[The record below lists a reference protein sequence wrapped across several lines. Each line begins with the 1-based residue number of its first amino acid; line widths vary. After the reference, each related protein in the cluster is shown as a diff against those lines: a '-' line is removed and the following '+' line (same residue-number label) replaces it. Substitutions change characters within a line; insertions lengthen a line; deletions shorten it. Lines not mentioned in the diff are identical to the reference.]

1 MEILAAES
9 TNLFIGT
16 EAAPRQ
22 VIRLRLRGNEPLDA
36 RGPARVRIEGDR
48 LRTEDAVAVG
58 PLGPGQEARLEVGIV
73 VDGWS
78 DGRGEG
84 IGDGDASDAG
94 SGESLAGQ
102 ELPAE
107 VVIEDGPQ
115 TVRHP
120 IDVVVAEPGW
130 RMFMVSHFHYD
141 PVWWNTQAAYTETW
155 GTAIQY
161 RSPFQEPGLA
171 LVKAHLE
178 MARRDPDYKF
188 VLAELDYLKP
198 YWDVYPEDRAY
209 LRQLLADG
217 RLELMGGTYNEPNTN
232 LTSAESTIRNALYGV
247 GYQRDVLG
255 GAPASA
261 WQLDAFGHDPQFP
274 GIMADAGISSS
285 SWARGPFHEWGPHW
299 VRGPGRLPFAEMAA
313 GEHPRMQFPTEFD
326 WISPSGGS
334 LLTCF
339 MANHYSAGWWMDSA
353 ATLEDAEAEVHRLF
367 TELAT
372 LAATKNVL
380 LPVGTDYTPPNKW
393 LTAIHRDWSRRY
405 VWPRFIAA
413 IPSEFFAAVRQERAK
428 TGRGFSPQTRD
439 MNPIYTG
446 KDVSFIDTKQAQRA
460 AENTLLSAEKFAT
473 IAGLLGARFP
483 SEAIDKAWR
492 QLLFGAHHDGITGSE
507 SDQVYLDL
515 IGGWREAQELGQA
528 TLAGALDHIG
538 SQIDTTGDGI
548 ALTVFNQLSW
558 PRSDVVRAQ
567 VDLAEAG
574 SPGLE
579 IRDDAGNTVPFVL
592 EAADRQDGGTTGRA
606 TVAFPARDV
615 PSVGYR
621 TYRVLPSSAPL
632 AESGWRPIATTAIE
646 NEAFRLTVDPE
657 RGGAITS
664 LVDKRTGKELIRP
677 GRVANELR
685 AYREYPNH
693 PLFGEGPWH
702 LTPDGRSSSSVDYPA
717 EVTAEESAIG
727 RRIRLDGPF
736 EECRRTQEIVLW
748 DGLDRVE
755 LTTRI
760 DDYHGQDRLFR
771 VRVAAA
777 VGGGAPISEVGNAVV
792 GRGFGFPNVDVAKVP
807 FTLDNPAYNWFG
819 LGATARVVLVDGI
832 AAETTAR
839 ASHAIGVAEV
849 VSPGLSS
856 GPPSGPPGQ
865 DDAIRSLVVALVR
878 QGVTA
883 TTSTHDGPRYGVLHI
898 DSNLPDVRIA
908 IGRPTDNR
916 FVAGVLDAADPR
928 YAAEL
933 ERQLASH
940 GWARLWIPAIPVD
953 DQVPDQIPD
962 RRGVRELPVLVVAG
976 VDADATSRAIDAL
989 AADLDDA
996 TVAVEQ
1002 PAELDGPGG
1011 TVEDYTVAVLN
1022 RGLPGFNVEAGGD
1035 LYLSLMRSCSGWPSG
1050 VWIDPPRRATPDGS
1064 NFQFQHWSH
1073 NFEYALAG
1081 TTGDWRGGPG
1091 GTGLVRAGHEYNNRL
1106 IARVFGEHPGMLPA
1120 RGSFVQVEPASV
1132 VLTALKPSGNP
1143 LARLAGADVDS
1154 RQGLVMR
1161 LYESSGWPT
1170 QATIR
1175 ALWPIGS
1182 GEATNITEE
1191 ASRPLPR
1198 AGAEGTI
1205 EVAIDPCEIVT
1216 VRATP
1221 SGLAP
1226 MAGPSV
1232 ELVPRIEP
1240 AQPVFS
1246 GYWLHNKGAAPAGY
1260 QPVTVQIRPWL
1271 LTGGGPFR
1279 LPVVVASER
1288 TDGPVA
1294 GSVSLVVP
1302 PGWTA
1307 EPVERPFRLAPGAH
1321 LELEA
1326 SVVPAPGAAP
1336 GRYFVAARIGDDAGG
1351 VHEDVVTIDYA
1362 PDGRAGGGP
1371 GGLAVGSRALAIA
1384 IGRALRTA
1392 GLEPENGRT
1401 AEESATRPSNGT
1413 TEAETGGELVAELL
1427 TARIGLAAGEAGQLR
1442 LSLRNRAASEIR
1454 GEAQLLS
1461 PHETWPVITPWT
1473 QGFAVGPGSTEI
1485 LTFAV
1490 EPPYDFPGGTYW
1502 ALVKVMYFGRLFY
1515 TDSIP
1520 VELLA
1525 PAATGALS
1533 VAARR

>member
-1 MEILAAES
+1 MEILGAES
-9 TNLFIGT
+9 TNLFIGS
-16 EAAPRQ
+16 ESAPRQ
-22 VIRLRLRGNEPLDA
+22 VVRLRLRGNEPLDA
-36 RGPARVRIEGDR
+36 RGPARVRIQGDR
-48 LRTEDAVAVG
+48 LRTEEAVAVG

-73 VDGWS
+73 LDGGLGGT
-78 DGRGEG
+78 DRPGERR
-84 IGDGDASDAG
+84 
-94 SGESLAGQ
+94 GESLAGQ
-102 ELPAE
+102 SLPAE

-115 TVRHP
+115 TTRHP
-120 IDVVVAEPGW
+120 IDIVVAEPGW

-178 MARRDPDYKF
+178 MARRDPIYKF

-209 LRQLLADG
+209 IRQLLADG

-274 GIMADAGISSS
+274 GIMADAGITSS

-313 GEHPRMQFPTEFD
+313 GEHPRMQFETEFD

-367 TELAT
+367 SELAE

-405 VWPRFIAA
+405 VWPKFIAA
-413 IPSEFFAAVRQERAK
+413 IPSEFFAAVREERAR
-428 TGRGFSPQTRD
+428 TGRRFSPQTRD

-446 KDVSFIDTKQAQRA
+446 KDVSFIDTKQAQRS

-515 IGGWREAQELGQA
+515 IGGWREAQELGGA
-528 TLAGALDHIG
+528 TLAAALDHIG
-538 SQIDTTGDGI
+538 SQIDTTGDGV

-558 PRSDVVRAQ
+558 SRTDIVRAQ
-567 VDLAEAG
+567 VEPAGAG
-574 SPGLE
+574 SAGIEL
-579 IRDDAGNTVPFVL
+579 RDDAGGQVPFVV
-592 EAADRQDGGTTGRA
+592 EAADRRDDGTIARA
-606 TVAFPARDV
+606 TIAFLARDV
-615 PSVGYR
+615 PSLGYR
-621 TYRVLPSSAPL
+621 SYRVRPSAAPL
-632 AESGWRPIATTAIE
+632 AEAGWRDAAATTIE
-646 NEAFRLTVDPE
+646 NEVYRVTVDPE
-657 RGGAITS
+657 RGGAIVS
-664 LVDKRTGKELIRP
+664 LVDRRTGKELVRP
-677 GRVANELR
+677 GEVANELR

-702 LTPDGRSSSSVDYPA
+702 LTPDGRSSSSVDYPV
-717 EVTAEESAIG
+717 EITTEESSIG
-727 RRIRLDGPF
+727 RRIRLEGPF
-736 EECRRTQEIVLW
+736 DESRRSQDIVLW

-760 DDYHGQDRLFR
+760 DDYRGQDRLFR

-777 VGGGAPISEVGNAVV
+777 VDGGAPVSEVGNAVV

-807 FTLDNPAYNWFG
+807 FTLDNPAYNWFA
-819 LGATARVVLVDGI
+819 LGATARVVLVDGDE
-832 AAETTAR
+832 AEMTAH

-849 VSPGLSS
+849 VTPGVTPDL
-856 GPPSGPPGQ
+856 PQQ
-865 DDAIRSLVVALVR
+865 DEAVRGLVVALVR

-908 IGRPTDNR
+908 IGRPADNR
-916 FVAGVLDAADPR
+916 FVASVLDAVGPDHG
-928 YAAEL
+928 AEL
-933 ERQLASH
+933 ERQLAAR
-940 GWARLWIPAIPVD
+940 GWARLWIPAISMDGPM
-953 DQVPDQIPD
+953 PDRIPD
-962 RRGVRELPVLVVAG
+962 RRGVRDLPVLVVAG
-976 VDADATSRAIDAL
+976 VDAEATRRAIEAL

-996 TVAVEQ
+996 TIAVEQ
-1002 PAELDGPGG
+1002 PAELDPAGG
-1011 TVEDYTVAVLN
+1011 VLEDYTIGMLN
-1022 RGLPGFNVEAGGD
+1022 RGMPGFNVERGGD
-1035 LYLSLMRSCSGWPSG
+1035 LYLSLLRSCSGWPSG

-1073 NFEYALAG
+1073 VFEYALAG
-1081 TTGDWRGGPG
+1081 TSGDWRGGPDQ
-1091 GTGLVRAGHEYNNRL
+1091 TGLVRAGHEYNNRL
-1106 IARVFGEHPGMLPA
+1106 IARTFEPHPGPLPA
-1120 RGSFVQVEPASV
+1120 AASFIDVEPSSV
-1132 VLTALKPSGNP
+1132 VLTALKPAGNP
-1143 LARLAGADVDS
+1143 LARLADAEVDP
-1154 RQGLVMR
+1154 RRGLVMR
-1161 LYESSGWPT
+1161 LYEACGWAT
-1170 QATIR
+1170 QATIHTFWPLGQAEITNATEDAAR
-1175 ALWPIGS
+1175 ALRAA
-1182 GEATNITEE
+1182 GEGAVEV
-1191 ASRPLPR
+1191 PL
-1198 AGAEGTI
+1198 A
-1205 EVAIDPCEIVT
+1205 PCEIVT
-1216 VRATP
+1216 VRAMP
-1221 SGLAP
+1221 SGVAATTGPAP
-1226 MAGPSV
+1226 

-1246 GYWLHNKGAAPAGY
+1246 GYWLHNKGAAPTGY

-1271 LTGGGPFR
+1271 QTGGGPFR

-1294 GSVSLVVP
+1294 GTVTLIAP
-1302 PGWTA
+1302 PGWTV
-1307 EPVERPFRLAPGAH
+1307 EPAERPFRLAPGAH
-1321 LELEA
+1321 LEMEC
-1326 SVVPAPGAAP
+1326 SVTPAPGATP

-1351 VHEDVVTIDYA
+1351 SHEDVVTIDYA
-1362 PDGRAGGGP
+1362 PTGSDGGRPADID
-1371 GGLAVGSRALAIA
+1371 VGSRPLALAID
-1384 IGRALRTA
+1384 RALRTA
-1392 GLEPENGRT
+1392 GLEPDVAGAPAGSTVGSAGR
-1401 AEESATRPSNGT
+1401 ASDGQ
-1413 TEAETGGELVAELL
+1413 AETEPGGELVAEVL
-1427 TARIGLAAGEAGQLR
+1427 TTSLALAAGEKGQLR
-1442 LSLRNRAASEIR
+1442 VSLRNLAASEIR

-1473 QGFAVGPGSTEI
+1473 QGFTVGPGATEI

-1502 ALVKVMYFGRLFY
+1502 ALVKVMYFGRLCY
-1515 TDSIP
+1515 TESIP

-1525 PAATGALS
+1525 TSASGALS
-1533 VAARR
+1533 VARR

>member
-1 MEILAAES
+1 MEILSAES

-16 EAAPRQ
+16 ESAPRQ

-48 LRTEDAVAVG
+48 LRTEDGVVVG

-73 VDGWS
+73 VDALANGP
-78 DGRGEG
+78 GEG
-84 IGDGDASDAG
+84 PANGP
-94 SGESLAGQ
+94 GEGPAGQ
-102 ELPAE
+102 VLPAE
-107 VVIEDGPQ
+107 VVIEDGRQ
-115 TVRHP
+115 VVRHP
-120 IDVVVAEPGW
+120 FEVVVAQPGW

-161 RSPFQEPGLA
+161 RTPFQEPGLA
-171 LVKAHLE
+171 LVKSHLE
-178 MARRDPDYKF
+178 MARRDADYKF

-198 YWDVYPEDRAY
+198 YWGVYPEDRAY

-247 GYQRDVLG
+247 AYQRDVLG
-255 GAPASA
+255 GAPSSA

-274 GIMADAGISSS
+274 GIMAAAGISSS

-299 VRGPGRLPFAEMAA
+299 VRGPARLPFADMAA

-367 TELAT
+367 TELAM

-393 LTAIHRDWSRRY
+393 LTAIHRDWSSRY
-405 VWPRFIAA
+405 VWPRFLAA
-413 IPSEFFAAVRQERAK
+413 IPREFFAAVRQERARM
-428 TGRGFSPQTRD
+428 GRGFSPQTRD

-446 KDVSFIDTKQAQRA
+446 KDVSFIDTKQAQRE

-515 IGGWREAQELGQA
+515 IGGWREAQELGRA

-538 SQIDTTGDGI
+538 SRVDTTGEGA

-558 PRSDVVRAQ
+558 PRTDIARADVELK
-567 VDLAEAG
+567 DAG
-574 SPGLE
+574 SPGIQL
-579 IRDDAGNTVPFVL
+579 RDEDGTTVPFLL
-592 EAADRQDGGTTGRA
+592 EAADRRDDGTIASA
-606 TVAFPARDV
+606 TVAFLARNVPAL
-615 PSVGYR
+615 GYR
-621 TYRVLPSSAPL
+621 TYRVVPSATPL
-632 AESGWRPIATTAIE
+632 AEAGWQAIATTAIE
-646 NEAFRLTVDPE
+646 NDVYSLTVDPE
-657 RGGAITS
+657 RGGAIAS
-664 LVDKRTGKELIRP
+664 LVDKRTGKDLIRS
-677 GRVANELR
+677 GRVANELL

-693 PLFGEGPWH
+693 PIFGEGPWH
-702 LTPDGRSSSSVDYPA
+702 LTPDGRSSSSVDYPV
-717 EVTAEESAIG
+717 EITAEESAIG

-736 EECRRTQEIVLW
+736 EECRRSQEIVLW

-755 LTTRI
+755 LATRL

-777 VGGGAPISEVGNAVV
+777 VDGGAPVSEVGNAVV

-807 FTLDNPAYNWFG
+807 FTLDNPAYNWFA
-819 LGATARVVLVDGI
+819 LGATARIALVDGS
-832 AAETTAR
+832 AAETKAR

-849 VSPGLSS
+849 VSTGAPQ
-856 GPPSGPPGQ
+856 Q
-865 DDAIRSLVVALVR
+865 DDSVRNLVVALVR

-908 IGRPTDNR
+908 IGGPADNR
-916 FVAGVLDAADPR
+916 FVASVLDAAEPT

-933 ERQLASH
+933 ERQLTAH
-940 GWARLWIPAIPVD
+940 GWARLWIPATSIDGHLPAR
-953 DQVPDQIPD
+953 IPD
-962 RRGVRELPVLVVAG
+962 RRGVRDLPVLLVAG
-976 VDADATSRAIDAL
+976 IDAAETSRAIDAL
-989 AADLDDA
+989 TADMDDA
-996 TVAVEQ
+996 TIAVEQ
-1002 PAELDGPGG
+1002 PEELDGAGG
-1011 TVEDYTVAVLN
+1011 TLEDYTVAVLN
-1022 RGLPGFNVEAGGD
+1022 RGLPGFNVQADGD

-1073 NFEYALAG
+1073 RFEYALTGAS
-1081 TTGDWRGGPG
+1081 GDWRGGMG
-1091 GTGLVRAGHEYNNRL
+1091 QAGIVRAGHEYNNRL
-1106 IARVFGEHPGMLPA
+1106 LARSFGSHPGTLPA
-1120 RGSFVQVEPASV
+1120 TASLIQVEPASV
-1132 VLTALKPSGNP
+1132 VLTALKPAGNP
-1143 LARLAGADVDS
+1143 LARLAGAEVDP

-1161 LYESSGWPT
+1161 LYESSGWAT
-1170 QATIR
+1170 RATIR
-1175 ALWPIGS
+1175 SSWPLGS
-1182 GEATNITEE
+1182 AEVTNVTEE
-1191 ASRPLPR
+1191 ASRPVS
-1198 AGAEGTI
+1198 GAEEQGAI
-1205 EVAIDPCEIVT
+1205 EVPLDPCEIVT

-1221 SGLAP
+1221 SGVAP
-1226 MAGPSV
+1226 TPGPSAD
-1232 ELVPRIEP
+1232 LVPRIEP

-1246 GYWLHNKGAAPAGY
+1246 GYWLHNKGAAPMGY
-1260 QPVTVQIRPWL
+1260 QPVTVQVRPWL
-1271 LTGGGPFR
+1271 LGGGGPFR
-1279 LPVVVASER
+1279 LPIVVASAR
-1288 TDGPVA
+1288 TDGPAA
-1294 GSVSLVVP
+1294 GTVTLVVP
-1302 PGWTA
+1302 PGWQV
-1307 EPVERPFRLAPGAH
+1307 EPAERPFRLAPGAH

-1326 SVVPAPGAAP
+1326 SVVPPADATA
-1336 GRYFVAARIGDDAGG
+1336 GRYFVAARIADDDGG
-1351 VHEDVVTIDYA
+1351 YHEDVVTIDYT
-1362 PDGRAGGGP
+1362 P
-1371 GGLAVGSRALAIA
+1371 GGDGSGPDTDLTVGSRPLAFA
-1384 IGRALRTA
+1384 IERALRTA
-1392 GLEPENGRT
+1392 GLESDVDG
-1401 AEESATRPSNGT
+1401 AAAAAAASDASAAWRRDGFS
-1413 TEAETGGELVAELL
+1413 EAETGGELVAEVLTPRISL
-1427 TARIGLAAGEAGQLR
+1427 TAGQTSELR
-1442 LSLRNRAASEIR
+1442 VSLRNLAASEIR
-1454 GEAQLLS
+1454 GEAQILS
-1461 PHETWPVITPWT
+1461 PHETWPAISPWT
-1473 QGFAVGPGSTEI
+1473 QGFAVGPGATES

-1490 EPPYDFPGGTYW
+1490 EPPYDFAGGTYW
-1502 ALVKVMYFGRLFY
+1502 ALVKVMYFGRLLY
-1515 TDSIP
+1515 TESVP
-1520 VELLA
+1520 VELLG
-1525 PAATGALS
+1525 ATATAALS
-1533 VAARR
+1533 AALR